1 MWPLLCDLCHLGPMT
16 STSVNSVCEENCN
29 RSILQSIH
37 TVWHVDSML
46 RLCYKAW
53 DFEKKKKKDKV
64 KLNAQIQKR
73 VHVNVGCCRLVNHP
87 VTPRHYWF
95 QCANVRHSLCC
106 LHRWCVWKALEENP
120 AAEKPAG
127 PRMEIRHKP
136 DTLDSVEQL
145 GPRCAQPC
153 YESFGDEGEKT
164 LVPRQETKDGDELYC
179 HDNLEQLS
187 LLVCCVRCSLLHF
200 RIIFQTLKTCA
211 CMN

>member
-1 MWPLLCDLCHLGPMT
+1 MAAAAWWIIQWRLDIIGSKVPMSDIPSVASPL
-16 STSVNSVCEENCN
+16 VC
-29 RSILQSIH
+29 L
-37 TVWHVDSML
+37 
-46 RLCYKAW
+46 KA
-53 DFEKKKKKDKV
+53 
-64 KLNAQIQKR
+64 IR
-73 VHVNVGCCRLVNHP
+73 R
-87 VTPRHYWF
+87 
-95 QCANVRHSLCC
+95 
-106 LHRWCVWKALEENP
+106 NP

-127 PRMEIRHKP
+127 PRIEIRHKP

-187 LLVCCVRCSLLHF
+187 LLVCCLRCSLLHF

-211 CMN
+211 WWTKCISHKYWNILL